1 MRLVDNSDSSNWTIQ
16 FRLSPPF
23 PVRRA
28 FFEVSLSLFLTFL
41 FFTIANCNVMLQQPK
56 KRPSKMSLSTGVKT
70 AARFVVLLAPAVFQ
84 STTPAASKRTPA
96 RPAIT
101 KVTATKNSA
110 TVTWNFQLFYIT
122 SFIFPTSSF
131 SACLSTDWKTAPIT
145 ADYWHCLFLTFLTC
159 NRGCCQTVASRI
171 LRTQRALFQAILGFR
186 HNVQYLC
193 LSFGNPVE
201 FDCIIFR

>member
-70 AARFVVLLAPAVFQ
+70 AADFDTSPLAVTYFVH
-84 STTPAASKRTPA
+84 ASIA
-96 RPAIT
+96 RGIMKQIRVHILCTLIFYMHIFLNEKHPI
-101 KVTATKNSA
+101 SGM
-110 TVTWNFQLFYIT
+110 LFYQNT
-122 SFIFPTSSF
+122 
-131 SACLSTDWKTAPIT
+131 LVDDIT
-145 ADYWHCLFLTFLTC
+145 AALHPRAPYRWITWSSSWRQAWLQFSRPSVIWCV
-159 NRGCCQTVASRI
+159 NRVKRRSPKQMS
-171 LRTQRALFQAILGFR
+171 LMF
-186 HNVQYLC
+186 
-193 LSFGNPVE
+193 
-201 FDCIIFR
+201 